1 MRCIILWRVRRAD
14 VKERGKRLDE
24 ADERANA
31 NGAALDY
38 HPNGNSKLPGDNL
51 TAMHILLLDLGVE
64 STQEV
69 KQALSGQGY
78 EINTDC
84 NLTVDEILALSP
96 DVLITEATPSDLSCC
111 GLISQLKASRD
122 PRALKIVMIV
132 HGGAMERA
140 RALDLRADDV
150 ISFPFDPLEFAARI
164 RTQFRERQ
172 PELEL
177 EAKLKD
183 ALQKEHLAETVVEAL
198 SDGMNAKRR
207 FGLIPAIFVLSAAVI
222 LAAFAMVISNR
233 HGRKVTLQLKAEVA
247 RLNGGILQQEE
258 LLRRAEQARISL
270 TASDRSGTRESLK
283 AQTEEIRK
291 KIAADG
297 NTDGESL
304 KRQLQETQNRL
315 SRLENEG
322 RVAETI
328 VHTYGP
334 SICLLHVVVEFRD
347 SDSGQLIRLSSDA
360 TGKAQ
365 VDDKGMV
372 SLDTEGTGPPLQIDV
387 FGTGFL
393 VARDGRLLTN
403 HHVAE
408 PWWSNAE
415 LKQLLDRGASAFAAS
430 YTVYFP
436 GTFQGIAAKL
446 ERISA
451 QADLATLKLETPA
464 PPHAALLQLDDRSE
478 ASVSGDPVVL
488 IGYPTGIEGILAR
501 AGSDITQKV
510 VGNAHEV
517 RQIVSQ
523 LAAQHLIR
531 PTTTQ
536 GHIGDVLVDKIVYDA
551 ATTSG
556 GSGGPLFNRDGKV
569 IGVNFATLTDF
580 GGSNLA
586 VPVRYADEL
595 MK

>member
-1 MRCIILWRVRRAD
+1 M
-14 VKERGKRLDE
+14 KRDE
-24 ADERANA
+24 HAVASAE
-31 NGAALDY
+31 GAASDFD
-38 HPNGNSKLPGDNL
+38 PGEKSKPLGGKL
-51 TAMHILLLDLGVE
+51 TTMRILLLDLGTE

-69 KQALSGQGY
+69 KRALSGQGY
-78 EINTDC
+78 EIITDR
-84 NLTVDEILALSP
+84 NLAVDDVLALSP
-96 DVLITEATPSDLSCC
+96 EVLITEATPSDLSCC
-111 GLISQLKASRD
+111 GLISQIKAGPD
-122 PRALKIVMIV
+122 PRPLKIVMIV
-132 HGGAMERA
+132 HGGALERA

-150 ISFPFDPLEFAARI
+150 ISFPFEPLEFAARI
-164 RTQFRERQ
+164 RAQFRERQ

-183 ALQKEHLAETVVEAL
+183 ALQKEHLAETAVEAL
-198 SDGMNAKRR
+198 SGGMNAKRR
-207 FGLIPAIFVLSAAVI
+207 FGLIPAIFILSAAVI
-222 LAAFAMVISNR
+222 LAALAMVISNR
-233 HGRKVTLQLKAEVA
+233 RGRKVTLQLKAEVA
-247 RLNGGILQQEE
+247 RLNGGILQQDE
-258 LLRRAEQARISL
+258 LLRRAEQARTSL
-270 TASDRSGTRESLK
+270 TASDAPGIRESLK
-283 AQTEEIRK
+283 AQTEELRK
-291 KIAADG
+291 KMAANGDA
-297 NTDGESL
+297 DGESL
-304 KRQLQETQNRL
+304 KRQLQQTQNRL

-334 SICLLHVVVEFRD
+334 SICLLHVVVQFRNKN
-347 SDSGQLIRLSSDA
+347 SGQLIRMFADS

-372 SLDTEGTGPPLQIDV
+372 SLETGGTGPPLQIDV

-408 PWWSNAE
+408 PWWSNEE

-436 GTFQGIAAKL
+436 GTFQGISAKL
-446 ERISA
+446 DRISA
-451 QADLATLKLETPA
+451 HADLATLKLETPA

-517 RQIVSQ
+517 TQIVSQ
-523 LAAQHLIR
+523 LAEEHLIR

-586 VPVRYADEL
+586 VPVRYANEL
-595 MK
+595 VK

>member
-1 MRCIILWRVRRAD
+1 MR
-14 VKERGKRLDE
+14 
-24 ADERANA
+24 
-31 NGAALDY
+31 
-38 HPNGNSKLPGDNL
+38 
-51 TAMHILLLDLGVE
+51 ILLLDVGTE

-69 KQALSGQGY
+69 NHALSGQGY
-78 EINTDC
+78 EITSEC
-84 NLTVDEILALSP
+84 SLTVDEVFALSP

-111 GLISQLKASRD
+111 GLISQIKAGPD
-122 PRALKIVMIV
+122 PRPLKIVMIV
-132 HGGAMERA
+132 HGGALERA

-150 ISFPFDPLEFAARI
+150 ISFPFEPLEFAARI
-164 RTQFRERQ
+164 RAQFRERQ

-183 ALQKEHLAETVVEAL
+183 ALQKEHLAETAVEAL
-198 SDGMNAKRR
+198 SGGMNAKRR
-207 FGLIPAIFVLSAAVI
+207 FGLTPAIFVLSAAVI
-222 LAAFAMVISNR
+222 LAALAMVISNR
-233 HGRKVTLQLKAEVA
+233 RGRKVTLQLKAEVA
-247 RLNGGILQQEE
+247 RLSGGILQQDD
-258 LLRRAEQARISL
+258 LLRRAEQARTSL
-270 TASDRSGTRESLK
+270 TASDAPGTRESLK
-283 AQTEEIRK
+283 AQTEEIRR

-297 NTDGESL
+297 DGESL
-304 KRQLQETQNRL
+304 KKQLQETQARL

-334 SICLLHVVVEFRD
+334 SICLLHVVVQFRD
-347 SDSGQLIRLSSDA
+347 KDSGQLIRMSADP

-372 SLDTEGTGPPLQIDV
+372 SLETGGTGPPLQIDV

-408 PWWSNAE
+408 PWWSNEE

-446 ERISA
+446 DRISA
-451 QADLATLKLETPA
+451 HADLATLKLETPA

-501 AGSDITQKV
+501 AGSDVTQKV

-517 RQIVSQ
+517 TQIVSQ
-523 LAAQHLIR
+523 LAEEHLIR

-586 VPVRYADEL
+586 VPVRYANEL
-595 MK
+595 VK